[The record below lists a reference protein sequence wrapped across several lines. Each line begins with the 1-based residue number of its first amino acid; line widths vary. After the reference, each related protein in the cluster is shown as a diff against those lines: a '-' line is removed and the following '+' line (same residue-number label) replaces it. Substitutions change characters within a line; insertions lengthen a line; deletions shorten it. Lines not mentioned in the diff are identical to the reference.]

1 MRKPLSIAF
10 RPREDIH
17 HHASYTSDY
26 RSSGA
31 CSAGTIHTDAQAD
44 DSGCKASGGDC
55 SQHFLP
61 AALPGVGRVLVGKT
75 DISGMW
81 ISPKLPFAR
90 RSEERIFLL
99 DCLFVWIFIFELSG
113 KGGPAGN
120 HATAGRAQMIMRP
133 REHPH
138 QQRNAISRSRSER
151 SYAVKTNANNVV
163 ISPLS
168 AAVLLAL
175 TRHGAAGATEQQIA
189 SALQLTEG
197 PQPEVT
203 VRSWTCCRY
212 SGLTSLQVLSQ
223 NLLFKIAFMMADH

>member
-1 MRKPLSIAF
+1 SLISKNSTGTSYSFLRKPIAIGRVEIASHCPRSSSQDGICATDWPGRLGKRWTSEHCPSGRVRLQRWDNPHRRSGRRQRLQGKRWRLQPTLSPCGSTRSRESACGKNRYFRHVDITQIAF
-10 RPREDIH
+10 RTTQRGADF
-17 HHASYTSDY
+17 
-26 RSSGA
+26 SSG
-31 CSAGTIHTDAQAD
+31 
-44 DSGCKASGGDC
+44 
-55 SQHFLP
+55 
-61 AALPGVGRVLVGKT
+61 
-75 DISGMW
+75 
-81 ISPKLPFAR
+81 
-90 RSEERIFLL
+90 LL
-99 DCLFVWIFIFELSG
+99 
-113 KGGPAGN
+113 
-120 HATAGRAQMIMRP
+120 
-133 REHPH
+133 
-138 QQRNAISRSRSER
+138 
-151 SYAVKTNANNVV
+151 AVKTNANNVV

>member
-17 HHASYTSDY
+17 HHASYT
-26 RSSGA
+26 
-31 CSAGTIHTDAQAD
+31 T
-44 DSGCKASGGDC
+44 
-55 SQHFLP
+55 L
-61 AALPGVGRVLVGKT
+61 AALGQSTPTLRPT
-75 DISGMW
+75 TAA
-81 ISPKLPFAR
+81 AR
-90 RSEERIFLL
+90 QA
-99 DCLFVWIFIFELSG
+99 V
-113 KGGPAGN
+113 
-120 HATAGRAQMIMRP
+120 ATAANTFSLRLYQ
-133 REHPH
+133 
-138 QQRNAISRSRSER
+138 
-151 SYAVKTNANNVV
+151 AVKTNANNVV